1 MSILYGIKFE
11 NDFERLKL
19 GYEQG
24 LVAVKELTEEQFNKL
39 LSTYENQ
46 ISEDETKAEELGCKI
61 KFLKAKAC

>member
-24 LVAVKELTEEQFNKL
+24 LVAVKELTEEQFNML
-39 LSTYENQ
+39 LSNSILKYRIN
-46 ISEDETKAEELGCKI
+46 
-61 KFLKAKAC
+61 KFLHL